1 MPTKIFSW
9 RVRDSSLWFLCWGE
23 LFLCYSAVECEILLT
38 ADPCKQHFCT
48 VSFHGCGMCYVI
60 LFCFVNYSCIG
71 QERRE
76 MLTTQKLNNFC
87 GFYGICWLFRKAKP
101 PCKNQLVGA
110 YKHCYDP
117 MTPWKSFQNRPG
129 LYTLRSRSILEGFV
143 CSHQI
148 ITMLISPHQLEPTG
162 WFSAKGLFPSCSFF
176 NMPTNPIIFHSNLN
190 YFDVILLFSIT
201 VHP

>member
-23 LFLCYSAVECEILLT
+23 LFLCYSAFECEILLT
-38 ADPCKQHFCT
+38 ADPCKQRFCT
-48 VSFHGCGMCYVI
+48 GSFHGCGMCYV
-60 LFCFVNYSCIG
+60 
-71 QERRE
+71 
-76 MLTTQKLNNFC
+76 
-87 GFYGICWLFRKAKP
+87 
-101 PCKNQLVGA
+101 A

-148 ITMLISPHQLEPTG
+148 ITVLISPHQFEPTG

>member
-1 MPTKIFSW
+1 M
-9 RVRDSSLWFLCWGE
+9 VVACVM
-23 LFLCYSAVECEILLT
+23 LFYFALLT
-38 ADPCKQHFCT
+38 TA
-48 VSFHGCGMCYVI
+48 V
-60 LFCFVNYSCIG
+60 LAN
-71 QERRE
+71 RE
-76 MLTTQKLNNFC
+76 EKCWQLKNWIC

-148 ITMLISPHQLEPTG
+148 ITVLISPHQFEPTG

-176 NMPTNPIIFHSNLN
+176 NMPTQRGKDYTTRTCIPWSFWTVVWDLFCPLWINKEGWRRKGQWLN
-190 YFDVILLFSIT
+190 SPVCMSTCKCVTF
-201 VHP
+201 

>member
-1 MPTKIFSW
+1 MPTKIFFW

-71 QERRE
+71 QCRRE
-76 MLTTQKLNNFC
+76 IRTTQELYLWN
-87 GFYGICWLFRKAKP
+87 YGIEWLFRKPKP
-101 PCKNQLVGA
+101 PCKNQPADA

-117 MTPWKSFQNRPG
+117 MTPWKFFYNWPG
-129 LYTLRSRSILEGFV
+129 LYTLRSSSILEGFAW
-143 CSHQI
+143 SHQI
-148 ITMLISPHQLEPTG
+148 ITVLISPQFELTG
-162 WFSAKGLFPSCSFF
+162 LFLAKGLFPSCSFF
-176 NMPTNPIIFHSNLN
+176 
-190 YFDVILLFSIT
+190 
-201 VHP
+201 

>member
-1 MPTKIFSW
+1 MKFFWQQIHVNNIF
-9 RVRDSSLWFLCWGE
+9 VQAHFMVVACVM
-23 LFLCYSAVECEILLT
+23 LFYFALLT
-38 ADPCKQHFCT
+38 TA
-48 VSFHGCGMCYVI
+48 VLAS
-60 LFCFVNYSCIG
+60 
-71 QERRE
+71 RE
-76 MLTTQKLNNFC
+76 EKCWQLKNWIC

-110 YKHCYDP
+110 YIKHCYDP
-117 MTPWKSFQNRPG
+117 MTSWKSFQNRPG

-143 CSHQI
+143 CTGSHQI
-148 ITMLISPHQLEPTG
+148 MTVLISPHQSEPTG

-190 YFDVILLFSIT
+190 YFDVVLLFSIT